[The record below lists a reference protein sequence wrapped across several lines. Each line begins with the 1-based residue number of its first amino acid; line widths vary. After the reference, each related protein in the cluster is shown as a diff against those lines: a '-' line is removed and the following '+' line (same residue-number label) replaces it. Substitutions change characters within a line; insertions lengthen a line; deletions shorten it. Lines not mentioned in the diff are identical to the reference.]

1 MNQVK
6 SNGASNTLFQH
17 DRPNKPNRSRFDLSR
32 LTNITADVGQ
42 IIPFDLIPT
51 LPGDS
56 FDLNIKFAL
65 DTLPLVQS
73 SLTNYK
79 VLFHWYYMK
88 NRDLW
93 KGWKTFIT
101 KGRSGNVDWL
111 QIPRV
116 NLSEKLQSPTT
127 PYDWHNNNF
136 KGTDPGHKNCKVDI
150 FPLSK
155 NSLSSFLGV
164 PSNYDGI
171 ISVDENGDNPH
182 LYKDYLPYTFRP
194 NVTDP
199 NKELTSSQLNSI
211 NKLSSTGF
219 NPYYYPNALPFMM
232 YQSIV
237 KHNYVNQNLLQ
248 GNTAL
253 FPEMGD
259 DDWILPSTFVHDYVN
274 FVDGSM
280 QLGVNDKVNY
290 TGIYSSDETKVDLR
304 LLRYAMFDDDYFT
317 TGLPWLQRG
326 DAQSLQFNLD
336 MSEVD
341 PSFSLTENDIQMY
354 DSVFHSFPEEGF
366 VNFGVGFDTEN
377 RSTSGLVNKIYDTD
391 PDSESGYTPMTSS
404 VRNNINRFLN
414 HIRATYDTYTASSS
428 LTANQLRTLIATS
441 VWQERNAR
449 VDGSYNRMIF
459 QHWALNPHSEEHL
472 PTYIGGTAGYVNF
485 STIIQNSESTSNSP
499 LGATAGYGSLQGSD
513 NVNTFRC
520 DDYGYIMG
528 IMIIKPNT
536 IYQQGVERCMSCE
549 NVFDDFIQP
558 EFEGLSPQPI
568 LNKELY
574 ITGISSADDDMFC
587 YQERNT
593 SYKVR
598 QNVNRGLFQVKPDKD
613 ILFGAFTQAR
623 WFESKPEFSY
633 QFCVMSPDN
642 IRRDWLAYPV
652 YPAFRLQILSDVYA
666 TRNLSYT
673 SEPNTFGF

>member
-6 SNGASNTLFQH
+6 STGASNTLFQH
-17 DRPNKPNRSRFDLSR
+17 DRPNNPSRSRFDLSR
-32 LTNITADVGQ
+32 ITNITADVGQ

-116 NLSEKLQSPTT
+116 NLEEPLATRY
-127 PYDWHNNNF
+127 YDFHNDEF
-136 KGTDPGHKNCKVDI
+136 VDDTDPDERI
-150 FPLSK
+150 ALSDVLPVGK
-155 NSLSSFLGV
+155 NSLASFLGV
-164 PSNYDGI
+164 PSQYDGI
-171 ISVDENGDNPH
+171 VHVDEIGNNPTIN
-182 LYKDYLPYTFRP
+182 KNYLPYVIFP
-194 NVTDP
+194 KSADP
-199 NKELTSSQLNSI
+199 RS
-211 NKLSSTGF
+211 LSSVQLYNMRQAIDTGF
-219 NPYYYPNALPFMM
+219 HPYSFPNALPFMM

-259 DDWILPSTFVHDYVN
+259 DDWLLPATFDDDYVN
-274 FVDGSM
+274 YVDGTYITGS
-280 QLGVNDKVNY
+280 NDKVNFD
-290 TGIYSSDETKVDLR
+290 GIFSSDETKVDLR

-326 DAQSLQFNLD
+326 DAQTLETQID
-336 MSEVD
+336 
-341 PSFSLTENDIQMY
+341 FSD
-354 DSVFHSFPEEGF
+354 FPELNKTLQLLDSDYSAGVSGSDQFGAIATNIASQGNAEIKAFDNDSGALDWSPSMKT
-366 VNFGVGFDTEN
+366 NFSNNMNNFFQRLHITLPSGSIN
-377 RSTSGLVNKIYDTD
+377 TSI
-391 PDSESGYTPMTSS
+391 
-404 VRNNINRFLN
+404 
-414 HIRATYDTYTASSS
+414 
-428 LTANQLRTLIATS
+428 TANQLRTLIATS

-485 STIIQNSESTSNSP
+485 STIIQNSESTNTSP

-513 NVNTFRC
+513 KVNTFRC

-528 IMIIKPNT
+528 ILIIKPNT
-536 IYQQGVERCMSCE
+536 VYQQGVERCMACE

-574 ITGISSADDDMFC
+574 VSETTSDNDDLFC

-598 QNVNRGLFQVKPDKD
+598 QNVNRGLFQVEPDKD

-623 WFESKPEFSY
+623 WFQEKPEFSY
-633 QFCVMSPDN
+633 QFCVMSPEN
-642 IRRDWLAYPV
+642 IRRDWLAYPM
-652 YPAFRLQILSDVYA
+652 YPAFRLQILSDVFA
-666 TRNLSYT
+666 TRNLAYT